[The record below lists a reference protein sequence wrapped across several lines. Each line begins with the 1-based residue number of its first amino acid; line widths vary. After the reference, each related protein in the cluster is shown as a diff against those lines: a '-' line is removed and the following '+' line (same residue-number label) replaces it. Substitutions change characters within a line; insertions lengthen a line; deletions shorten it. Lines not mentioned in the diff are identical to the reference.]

1 MAGGELQNLS
11 ENEIHHKPALSS
23 TVNFALSNIDVA
35 LFAQAQ
41 VRVDFN
47 PLINMLKGSFQ

>member
-1 MAGGELQNLS
+1 MAGDELQNLS
-11 ENEIHHKPALSS
+11 ENEIYNKS
-23 TVNFALSNIDVA
+23 TLISIVNFALSNIDVA